1 MIATAT
7 AEAVS
12 LLGINRR
19 IQMRQNDVDFQ
30 NRELPTNILARLL
43 VTTRRVTPDNTQ
55 RHQEQTAISPLN
67 QSNILA
73 RLLVTTRDVTPDDI
87 QRHQEQSAIAQLN
100 KSNILARLLVTT
112 RHVTPDDTP
121 RVLRHCDFPDSS
133 ARRELQR

>member
-12 LLGINRR
+12 LLGISRR

-43 VTTRRVTPDNTQ
+43 VTTRRVTPD
-55 RHQEQTAISPLN
+55 
-67 QSNILA
+67 
-73 RLLVTTRDVTPDDI
+73 
-87 QRHQEQSAIAQLN
+87 
-100 KSNILARLLVTT
+100 
-112 RHVTPDDTP
+112 DT

-133 ARRELQR
+133 ARRELQRHQEQTAIAPLNQCDRLAATPEMAA

>member
-1 MIATAT
+1 MIATTT

-43 VTTRRVTPDNTQ
+43 VTTRRVTPD
-55 RHQEQTAISPLN
+55 
-67 QSNILA
+67 
-73 RLLVTTRDVTPDDI
+73 
-87 QRHQEQSAIAQLN
+87 
-100 KSNILARLLVTT
+100 
-112 RHVTPDDTP
+112 DT

-133 ARRELQR
+133 ARRELQRHQEQTAIAPLSPRVAAAAPIARDDLTPAVA